1 MSNLLT
7 SMFSCDSSALKK
19 EPVIEEED
27 KKLPDQII
35 GALDRRTGIYVFKQ
49 QPRRSSSIDNM
60 FADIIREVRS

>member
-7 SMFSCDSSALKK
+7 SMFSYDSNAVKK
-19 EPVIEEED
+19 EPILEED

-35 GALDRRTGIYVFKQ
+35 GALDKRTGIYVFKQ
-49 QPRRSSSIDNM
+49 QPRRTSLALDNM